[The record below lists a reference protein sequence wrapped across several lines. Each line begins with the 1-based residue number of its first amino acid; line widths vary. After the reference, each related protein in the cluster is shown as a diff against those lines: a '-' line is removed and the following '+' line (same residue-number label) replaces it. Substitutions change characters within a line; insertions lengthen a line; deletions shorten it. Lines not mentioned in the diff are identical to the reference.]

1 MPHDEIAIGKLLQ
14 SRGLRV
20 TNQRLLILDAIC
32 DGGGHTTLREI
43 IARVRRADDS
53 IDQSTVHR
61 TVNLMCEIGVVS
73 ATTVGGADTVY
84 ELVGETPHH
93 HLSCTLCGKQ
103 EHLSHEALKIAFDRI
118 RRECGFI
125 VNAKHL
131 ILEGVCAACE
141 S

>member
-32 DGGGHTTLREI
+32 DGGGHTTLGEI
-43 IARVRRADDS
+43 MARVRRADDS

-61 TVNLMCEIGVVS
+61 TVNLVCEIGVVS

-103 EHLSHEALKIAFDRI
+103 EHLSYE
-118 RRECGFI
+118 
-125 VNAKHL
+125 
-131 ILEGVCAACE
+131 
-141 S
+141 